1 MIRWY
6 LPQFRGILW
15 AVSLPLSQAS
25 RMSELNTFSSS
36 GNRGVLRPGAPD
48 SSPEPKQR
56 RLMVLALSLLLIALF
71 SVLYHDRDFW
81 FPDADEAEVQT
92 QEPAPSP
99 NSQTEPSKPGLAVRK
114 NARSA
119 KPKLNASAQT
129 SSSVPPFVAV
139 SSRTV
144 LPPLEVEVIAGDA
157 HHVVRPPSNELK
169 VDLDESP
176 AQSTT
181 AFSPAENDPAAN
193 VTSNAAERVHMS
205 EDTSDV
211 VSQSVEPGYPLL
223 ARQMKVQGSV
233 VLMAMISRD
242 GSVQDLRIV
251 SGPPI
256 LATAARE
263 AVRQWHF
270 KPHLEGSQTVETIA
284 RVTVNFTIS
293 TN

>member
-1 MIRWY
+1 
-6 LPQFRGILW
+6 
-15 AVSLPLSQAS
+15 
-25 RMSELNTFSSS
+25 MSELNTFSSS
-36 GNRGVLRPGAPD
+36 GNRGVLRPGTPD
-48 SSPEPKQR
+48 SSEPKQR
-56 RLMVLALSLLLIALF
+56 RLMLLALSLLLIALF

-92 QEPAPSP
+92 QEPAPST
-99 NSQTEPSKPGLAVRK
+99 NSQAEPSKPALALRK
-114 NARSA
+114 NARTV

-129 SSSVPPFVAV
+129 PSGVPPFVAV

-144 LPPLEVEVIAGDA
+144 LPPLEVEVIAGDV

-176 AQSTT
+176 AQSTS
-181 AFSPAENDPAAN
+181 AFGPADNDPAAN

-270 KPHLEGSQTVETIA
+270 KPHVEGSQAVETIA

>member
-1 MIRWY
+1 
-6 LPQFRGILW
+6 
-15 AVSLPLSQAS
+15 
-25 RMSELNTFSSS
+25 MSDLNTFSSS
-36 GNRGVLRPGAPD
+36 GNRGIPPSGAKD
-48 SSPEPKQR
+48 SSQEPKQR
-56 RLMVLALSLLLIALF
+56 RLMMLALSLLLIALF

-81 FPDADEAEVQT
+81 FPDGDDT
-92 QEPAPSP
+92 QAQAQDAAQPA
-99 NSQTEPSKPGLAVRK
+99 NAQARPSKQAPIVRK
-114 NARSA
+114 SARNV
-119 KPKLNASAQT
+119 KPKLNASAQET
-129 SSSVPPFVAV
+129 SSAPPFVAV

-157 HHVVRPPSNELK
+157 HQTVRPPANELN
-169 VDLDESP
+169 VDLDSDSV
-176 AQSTT
+176 AQKSN
-181 AFSPAENDPAAN
+181 AFGPVENQPAAN
-193 VTSNAAERVHMS
+193 VTDNAAERVQMS
-205 EDTSDV
+205 GDTAEA

-270 KPHLEGSQTVETIA
+270 KPHLEGSQAVETIA

>member
-1 MIRWY
+1 
-6 LPQFRGILW
+6 
-15 AVSLPLSQAS
+15 
-25 RMSELNTFSSS
+25 MSDLNTFSSS
-36 GNRGVLRPGAPD
+36 ANRRVPESSARD
-48 SSPEPKQR
+48 SSQEPKQR

-81 FPDADEAEVQT
+81 FPDADDAET
-92 QEPAPSP
+92 QAQDPAPAA
-99 NSQTEPSKPGLAVRK
+99 NIQAGTSKQAPPLRK
-114 NARSA
+114 ATHNA
-119 KPKLNASAQT
+119 KPKLNAPAKT
-129 SSSVPPFVAV
+129 SPSDPPFVEV

-144 LPPLEVEVIAGDA
+144 LPPLEVEVVAGDA
-157 HHVVRPPSNELK
+157 HQTVRPTTSELK
-169 VDLDESP
+169 VDLDSEP
-176 AQSTT
+176 TAQTPN
-181 AFSPAENDPAAN
+181 AFGQAENQPAAS
-193 VTSNAAERVHMS
+193 VTSNAAEHVQMS

-233 VLMAMISRD
+233 VLLAMISRD
-242 GSVQDLRIV
+242 GSVQDLRIL

-270 KPHLEGSQTVETIA
+270 KPHVEGSAAVETIA